1 MFGPF
6 DLIAV
11 GVLLGIASDSVM
23 EIFVGTLGY
32 SSLVIMLAKLNLNP
46 YMQAIVR
53 RNLEAGQGQALSH
66 IRPFI
71 QSVIFVGFIGCLV
84 FLIINML

>member
-6 DLIAV
+6 ELIAV
-11 GVLLGIASDSVM
+11 GVLLGIASDSIM
-23 EIFVGTLGY
+23 AIFVGTLGY
-32 SSLVIMLAKLNLNP
+32 SLLVIVLAKLNLNP

-66 IRPFI
+66 IRSFI
-71 QSVIFVGFIGCLV
+71 QSVIFLGFIGCLV
-84 FLIINML
+84 FVVKNMP